1 MENANDAIIM
11 AGSVLM
17 LLIALAITISSL
29 NSIKKETQDFIDQ
42 KNQLMMTSDENGY
55 INYLKSD
62 NDDRYA
68 IRTVGIETVLTS
80 IRRMTKEDYTIYIEP
95 KTAIS
100 GLESKYDALK
110 VDDVDDN
117 RNTIKLSLAGVR
129 NRFVNDENLTKVLYA
144 IYDSLKNAKF
154 TEYIGVYQNKTIEGV
169 SDANKSTYRIL
180 TYREIEN

>member
-95 KTAIS
+95 KTSIS
-100 GLESKYDALK
+100 GLEGNYDALRVK
-110 VDDVDDN
+110 VDDN
-117 RNTIKLSLAGVR
+117 INSIKLSLAGVR

>member
-62 NDDRYA
+62 NNDRYA

-100 GLESKYDALK
+100 GLESKYDALI
-110 VDDVDDN
+110 VDVDGN
-117 RNTIKLSLAGVR
+117 RNSVKMSLAGVR
-129 NRFVNDENLTKVLYA
+129 NRFVNDENLTKVLFA

-180 TYREIEN
+180 TYKEI

>member
-68 IRTVGIETVLTS
+68 IRTVGIETILTS

-95 KTAIS
+95 KTSIS
-100 GLESKYDALK
+100 GLSDKYDALRVK
-110 VDDVDDN
+110 VDDN
-117 RNTIKLSLAGVR
+117 NNSIKLSLAGVR